1 MERTVKIGDKEVKFK
16 ATGATM
22 RLYRQKF
29 QRDILKDMDE
39 LYKAQNG
46 DDSLS
51 SDALIMIE
59 NIAYIMAKQG
69 DPGIPDEPDEWL
81 DQFDMFSIYEILPS
95 IIELW
100 GINTLSISDSKKKAN
115 RPTAR

>member
-51 SDALIMIE
+51 SDALIMFE

-100 GINTLSISDSKKKAN
+100 GINTLSISDPKKKAN